1 MSYNVNDLFVARNS
15 RAAAA
20 GGYEIERS
28 VRFNSADTAYLNRT
42 PSSGGNR
49 KTWTWAGWVK
59 RSALGAYTPLFTG
72 TVSSA
77 EYAQLDFKNTDQI
90 RFADVIGAGNV
101 GGIFE
106 TSGVYRDV
114 GAWYHVVAAFDS
126 TQATAADRFKLYVNG
141 AQAEGTQ
148 TNAFQSNF
156 NGQINNTIEHRI
168 GRWHSTTSYYSD
180 FYLADVH
187 FIDGQALD
195 ATSFGEF
202 DDNGIWQ
209 PIEYGG
215 SYGTATPSTFP
226 LAITALPPHWATTP
240 VATTTTGPLITSA
253 LLLVQATTAS

>member
-148 TNAFQSNF
+148 TNATSP
-156 NGQINNTIEHRI
+156 T
-168 GRWHSTTSYYSD
+168 STSS
-180 FYLADVH
+180 
-187 FIDGQALD
+187 
-195 ATSFGEF
+195 
-202 DDNGIWQ
+202 
-209 PIEYGG
+209 
-215 SYGTATPSTFP
+215 TAKR
-226 LAITALPPHWATTP
+226 
-240 VATTTTGPLITSA
+240 
-253 LLLVQATTAS
+253 